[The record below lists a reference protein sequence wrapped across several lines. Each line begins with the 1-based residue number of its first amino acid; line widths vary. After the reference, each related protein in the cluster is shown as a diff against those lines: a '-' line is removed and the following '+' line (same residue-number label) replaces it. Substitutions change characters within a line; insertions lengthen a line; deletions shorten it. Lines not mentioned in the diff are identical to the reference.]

1 MLSDMCLVSPQRLSG
16 TNDLSIVPV
25 LSIFDIYNY
34 LITFNNYDHASLR
47 AYHQLEGY
55 SMFRDGYTRGIE
67 TVPYPNT
74 AFVAVKAN
82 VKPRTNDKDPVS
94 KRGYYSCWI
103 MMKNSDEGSIQSAY
117 CSCKG
122 GIDGYCRHVVA
133 TLFEVLD
140 FVQDFKKTSCTSGP
154 CMWVRRASQADQLG
168 KSIPAS
174 QLETSIMVEPSTQ
187 TAMPLYSPL
196 SDEYPVPDPNDFLE
210 KVKTLQPTAC
220 GLRAMYDCSY
230 KKNCTSSPLSV
241 KTPMERAEQ
250 FMKEHI
256 CENLSCNCSNIFMYY
271 YLTYSE
277 NECEQIEQLT
287 RGQSKNNNWHR
298 MRKGLLTASNF
309 HKITHSTDLNRTAI
323 AFQKNSVFA
332 ENSIPDS
339 ILFGQRF
346 ENKAVTFL

>member
-1 MLSDMCLVSPQRLSG
+1 MCLVSPQRLSG
-16 TNDLSIVPV
+16 TSDLSIVPV

-47 AYHQLEGY
+47 AYHQFEGY

-82 VKPRTNDKDPVS
+82 VKPQTNDKDPIS

-122 GIDGYCRHVVA
+122 GIDGCCRHVVA

-140 FVQDFKKTSCTSGP
+140 FVKDFKKTSCTSGP
-154 CMWVRRASQADQLG
+154 CMWVRRASQANQLG
-168 KSIPAS
+168 KPIPAS

-196 SDEYPVPDPNDFLE
+196 SDEYPVPDPKDFLE
-210 KVKTLQPTAC
+210 KVKTHQPTAC
-220 GLRAMYDCSY
+220 GLRA
-230 KKNCTSSPLSV
+230 
-241 KTPMERAEQ
+241 
-250 FMKEHI
+250 
-256 CENLSCNCSNIFMYY
+256 
-271 YLTYSE
+271 
-277 NECEQIEQLT
+277 IE
-287 RGQSKNNNWHR
+287 
-298 MRKGLLTASNF
+298 
-309 HKITHSTDLNRTAI
+309 
-323 AFQKNSVFA
+323 
-332 ENSIPDS
+332 
-339 ILFGQRF
+339 
-346 ENKAVTFL
+346 